1 MTHPFIRAA
10 GALFAAA
17 LIGSCGNGTDLVA
30 GVGSGGTGGVAAGP
44 ISGFGSVIVN
54 GTRFDDTGARVSIND
69 VPDRSVSELR
79 LGMVVEVLGTINPG
93 SLTGQAD
100 TIRAVFAVEGP
111 VSAIDAAT
119 GTLVVLEQR
128 VRVDAGTVLDGI
140 AAISALAVNDIVQV
154 SGLKDVSAGVVAAT
168 RIERRPPFTAGSST
182 FEVEGEIS
190 ATTATTFRI
199 GALIVNYALAAQ
211 VDFPAGGLATGT
223 IVKAT
228 ALQPAVAGTLT
239 ASVVRVRTAALH
251 ATGTRLEVEGYV
263 ANFIS
268 PAMFNVGNLM
278 VNAGMAKYENGTA
291 ADLANGRRVEVEGT
305 VAAGVLTATKV
316 EFRSTATET
325 SAELEGPVTD
335 FLSLANFR
343 VRGQLVDATGA
354 TIANGVASALAN
366 GRVVHVTGRI
376 TGGILV
382 AAQVVFK
389 DTMPA
394 ENTRLSVDGAITDYV
409 SAQSFRVNG
418 QAVSIWQTTVFAGGS
433 AADLVNGRQVVVEGM
448 LVSGVL
454 NAATVT
460 IKTPSAAQVVSTEG
474 LIANF
479 VSPASFTV
487 NGQAVATNSNTLFTN
502 GTAASLANGVRIS
515 VKGTIWSGVLNASNV
530 EIKTSAPRE
539 VEVQGYI
546 TNYVSISNFKVN
558 GQVVDAGTAT
568 FEGGTAAKLANG
580 LKVHATGPVTAGVLK
595 ARKLEIDD

>member
-1 MTHPFIRAA
+1 
-10 GALFAAA
+10 
-17 LIGSCGNGTDLVA
+17 
-30 GVGSGGTGGVAAGP
+30 
-44 ISGFGSVIVN
+44 
-54 GTRFDDTGARVSIND
+54 
-69 VPDRSVSELR
+69 
-79 LGMVVEVLGTINPG
+79 
-93 SLTGQAD
+93 
-100 TIRAVFAVEGP
+100 
-111 VSAIDAAT
+111 
-119 GTLVVLEQR
+119 
-128 VRVDAGTVLDGI
+128 
-140 AAISALAVNDIVQV
+140 
-154 SGLKDVSAGVVAAT
+154 
-168 RIERRPPFTAGSST
+168 
-182 FEVEGEIS
+182 
-190 ATTATTFRI
+190 
-199 GALIVNYALAAQ
+199 
-211 VDFPAGGLATGT
+211 
-223 IVKAT
+223 
-228 ALQPAVAGTLT
+228 
-239 ASVVRVRTAALH
+239 
-251 ATGTRLEVEGYV
+251 
-263 ANFIS
+263 
-268 PAMFNVGNLM
+268 
-278 VNAGMAKYENGTA
+278 
-291 ADLANGRRVEVEGT
+291 
-305 VAAGVLTATKV
+305 
-316 EFRSTATET
+316 
-325 SAELEGPVTD
+325 
-335 FLSLANFR
+335 
-343 VRGQLVDATGA
+343 VDATGA

-382 AAQVVFK
+382 AAQVEFK